1 MISCQRTKTRCRES
15 IATRGSQENTA
26 GLRET
31 VTGGPTF
38 LPSAEK
44 RWKST
49 SLAA

>member
-1 MISCQRTKTRCRES
+1 M
-15 IATRGSQENTA
+15 RGSHENTA

-31 VTGGPTF
+31 LTHCPSF

-49 SLAA
+49 SLRA